1 MACTDL
7 DGRVFPPRTGVVL
20 ASGTWGLILP
30 LQRDVAPPFYAWLYS
45 LDTLLPIIDLHQ
57 ERFWE
62 PKPEGLLGLASF
74 FYLRLHITA
83 GWFLSTLFAAGVVGL
98 VRRIQ

>member
-1 MACTDL
+1 MAGFFL
-7 DGRVFPPRTGVVL
+7 LGLVL
-20 ASGTWGLILP
+20 FYLAERGGLMVP
-30 LQRDVAPPFYAWLYS
+30 LQRDVSSPFYAWLYS

-62 PKPEGLLGLASF
+62 PKPEGALGLVSF